1 MPEADL
7 AERIQNLGA
16 KKRAELLRQLSERG
30 ITPPLSLFAGPTEG
44 DAPVSSAQRRIL
56 FLGAL
61 QPESSGYT
69 SVNPFRLT
77 GRLDPALLRR
87 CLDEIT
93 ARHEILRTAFP
104 TVDGVPVQRVLDAVR
119 VPLPVVDL
127 RALPPARR
135 AAEADRLIEAEHGV
149 PFDLAAA
156 PPARFRL
163 LRLSAEE
170 SVLLSVFHHV
180 AVDGWSLAVL
190 GRELTALYEAFAL
203 GLPSPLPPLPVQYG
217 GYARW
222 QSVREGGEEIRRQL
236 AYWETHL
243 SGAPDRLD
251 LPTDRPR
258 PPVQSHR
265 GATHHFVVG
274 AGLTESL
281 RELGV
286 RHGATLHMTLL
297 AALSTVLH
305 RYSGQDDMLIGGA
318 VANRRQSELH
328 DLVGFFANSVLFR
341 TRLDGDPGF
350 ADHLAR
356 VRQTCLE
363 AHAHQDVP
371 VDLIAQRLFPE
382 RDLARNPLYQ
392 VNFTLHNTPPVAGDP
407 SGLTVT
413 LLDTATESS
422 RFDLDFNILETDEGL
437 DCLVDY
443 ATDLFDATTVGR
455 ICDSLGEVL
464 CAAVT
469 DPEQRLSAL
478 PVLSARE
485 LRRIVH
491 EWNDTGTGSCDTPLH
506 ELVAAQ
512 ASRTPDAVAVC
523 GADRTLTY
531 EELDGAAN
539 RLAHHLRDAGARPGT
554 VVAVLMAHGPHTVTA
569 LLAILKTGAA
579 YVPLDP
585 THPPSRT
592 NAMLADSRAAV
603 LLADDGPPTE
613 VDPAGARVVR
623 PAAEADAIARRPAHA
638 PDVRVSA
645 DDLIYLMFTSGS
657 TGRPKAALLTHRNI
671 VNYLLW
677 AKDHYRAATGTG
689 VPVHSPL
696 AFDLTVT
703 SVFAPLLAGQRV
715 LLPAPAA
722 DDTPDAALR
731 DLLADA
737 ADLSF
742 VKLTPS
748 HLRLLEQAADG
759 APLALPAR
767 TVVLGGEGLH
777 EDALSALRAGS
788 PAARIINEYGPTET
802 AVACTAFEAASG
814 QEAGGTEADIARAA
828 GGGDRVPI
836 GRPIANV
843 RVHVLDEA
851 LRPVPVGVP
860 GEACVGGAGV
870 GQGYWSRPALTA
882 ERFVPDPFG
891 TVPGARLYRTGDLVR
906 LLPGGELE
914 YLGRRDEQVKVRGH
928 RLEPAEVEAAVRS
941 HPEVR
946 DCAVEVVRRAPGDER
961 IIAFVCLREGARSEG
976 NWDGDRVE
984 EWRRLYETTYGD
996 LPADGGASFNLA
1008 GWLSSYTGRPLDEAQ
1023 MRGWLDETLR
1033 RLRALRPRDVL
1044 EIGSGTG
1051 MILLNLVDAARSY
1064 RATDLSAAAV
1074 AHVRSAVDAMGLP
1087 PGRVEVRTAPA
1098 HRSITRPTAAPAP
1111 DTVVLNS
1118 VVQYFPSAG
1127 YLLDVLRQAVDAVPD
1142 GGHVFL
1148 GDLRSLPLL
1157 DLFHTSVQVHR
1168 APANMRLGELRSR
1181 IRRQSA
1187 LDPELCVDPRL
1198 FDAVAARWPRIARVR
1213 VLPKRGRDD
1222 NELSHYRYDVVI
1234 TVGPRPPAPEPTGTV
1249 LDWATS
1255 PLAPGELLDLVER
1268 ERPERLRLAGVPNA
1282 RLSGALALRDLI
1294 EERAPSSSV
1303 GELRARAS
1311 ALPPQGCA
1319 PEDWWELA
1327 EQGAYEVELSWLDGR
1342 SDGAYDVTL
1351 VRRAAEGSG
1360 LPATATHP
1368 HATERRTTPGAEPP
1382 AAEPFDA
1389 RHHTNDP
1396 HWRRA
1401 CAMAVPDIDAHV
1413 RNWLP
1418 EPLLPAHYVPMPELP
1433 LTPNGKTDRTELRR
1447 LAADPAVVERAVW
1460 TVAGRELTG
1469 TEQVVADIWRE
1480 LLDCGDVTP
1489 GDDFFGLGGHSL
1501 LTLQVVFRLR
1511 KRLDVALPARAPFDH
1526 RTLAELAACVD
1537 ALREPEAGSGPPPL
1551 TAVPRT
1557 GVLPASCAQERLWFM
1572 DQLNPGD
1579 LRYNVPVFDRI
1590 HGPLDVRALSRALD
1604 ALVAR
1609 HEVMR
1614 TLITAPDGVPRQ
1626 EIRPPEPVPCPLVD
1640 LSALPRAAR
1649 ETELARLVRAEYH
1662 RPFDLARGPV
1672 LRAHVVRLAPRDHAF
1687 LLSLHHIVHDGW
1699 SLGLFNAELAAFYEA
1714 FAEGRE
1720 PEPVAPQVQYAD
1732 YALWQRRMLD
1742 DGHLD
1747 DQLAYWRRRLAGV
1760 TELPLLPTDHPRPVR
1775 PTGSGRLL
1783 PVVIPAETVAEIRR
1797 LCRESGATPFAVLL
1811 TALGAA
1817 LCAHTGEREV
1827 TVGTDVAGRT
1837 AAETQEMLGF
1847 FVNQLVLRIDLAG
1860 EPTWRELLGRV
1871 HGTVLEA
1878 LSHQDVPFER
1888 VVQALNPPRSRRHSP
1903 LFQTK
1908 LVLNNTPGR
1917 SGMEIPGLR
1926 IAPVPV
1932 GLDTTRS
1939 DVALILQESQGSQE
1953 SQTDA
1958 DGEITG
1964 FLEYST
1970 ELFEEATMTELLDEF
1985 VGTLNSLTRN
1995 QPPTLT
2001 DDPGAGAA

>member
-1 MPEADL
+1 MPEAGL
-7 AERIQNLGA
+7 AERIQNLTA
-16 KKRAELLRQLSERG
+16 KQRTELLRQLREHG
-30 ITPPLSLFAGPTEG
+30 ITPPLSLFAGPADG

-61 QPESSGYT
+61 QPENSGYT

-77 GRLDPALLRR
+77 GRLDPAVLHR
-87 CLDEIT
+87 CLNEIT
-93 ARHEILRTAFP
+93 ARHEILRTVFP
-104 TVDGVPVQRVLDAVR
+104 LVDGVPVQRVRAAAR
-119 VPLPVVDL
+119 VQLTVVDL
-127 RALPPARR
+127 RGLPPARR
-135 AAEADRLIEAEHGV
+135 AAEADRLIAAEHGI
-149 PFDLAAA
+149 PFDLADA
-156 PPARFRL
+156 PPVRFRL

-180 AVDGWSLAVL
+180 IVDGWSLAVL
-190 GRELTALYEAFAL
+190 GRELTTLYEAFSI

-222 QSVREGGEEIRRQL
+222 QSACEDGEEVARQL

-265 GATHHFVVG
+265 GATHHFVVDTE
-274 AGLTESL
+274 LTESL

-297 AALSTVLH
+297 AALATVLY
-305 RYSGQDDMLIGGA
+305 RYSGQGDLLIGGA

-341 TRLDGDPGF
+341 VRLDDEPTF
-350 ADHLAR
+350 AEHLAR
-356 VRQTCLE
+356 VRRTCLE
-363 AHAHQDVP
+363 AHDHQDVP

-392 VNFTLHNTPPVAGDP
+392 VNFTLHNTPAVTGDP
-407 SGLTVT
+407 SGLTVA
-413 LLDTATESS
+413 LLDTETESS

-443 ATDLFDATTVGR
+443 ATDLFDAATVGR
-455 ICDSLGEVL
+455 ICDSLSEL
-464 CAAVT
+464 LRAVAT
-469 DPEQRLSAL
+469 DPDRRLSAL

-485 LRRIVH
+485 LRRIVS
-491 EWNDTGTGSCDTPLH
+491 EWNDTGTESCATPLH

-512 ASRTPDAVAVC
+512 ASRTPDAVAVSR
-523 GADRTLTY
+523 ADHTVTY
-531 EELDGAAN
+531 GELDRAAN
-539 RLAHHLRDAGARPGT
+539 RLAHHLRDAGARTGT
-554 VVAVLMAHGPHTVTA
+554 AVAVLMDHGPQTVTA
-569 LLAILKTGAA
+569 LLAIIKTGAA
-579 YVPLDP
+579 YVPLDR

-592 NAMLADSRAAV
+592 NAMLADSEATV
-603 LLADDGPPTE
+603 LVVSDALPVE

-623 PAAEADAIARRPAHA
+623 TAAEADAIARRPSAA
-638 PDVRVSA
+638 LDVRVSA

-657 TGRPKAALLTHRNI
+657 TGRPKAAMLTHRNI

-677 AKDHYRAATGTG
+677 AKDYYKAAAGTG

-703 SVFAPLLAGQRV
+703 SIFAPLLAGQRV
-715 LLPAPAA
+715 LLPAPTA

-731 DLLADA
+731 GLLSNA

-748 HLRLLEQAADG
+748 HLRLIEQSADG

-767 TVVLGGEGLH
+767 TAILGGEALH
-777 EDALSALRAGS
+777 EDALSALRAGT
-788 PAARIINEYGPTET
+788 PAVRIINEYGPTET
-802 AVACTAFEAASG
+802 AVACTAFDAGSG
-814 QEAGGTEADIARAA
+814 PQAD
-828 GGGDRVPI
+828 GGGPQADGGGPVPI

-870 GQGYWSRPALTA
+870 GQGYWGRPALTA

-906 LLPGGELE
+906 LLPSGELE

-946 DCAVEVVRRAPGDER
+946 QCAVEVVSRAPGDER
-961 IIAFVCLREGARSEG
+961 IVAFVRLRDGSRSDR

-996 LPADGGASFNLA
+996 LPADRDASFNLA

-1023 MRGWLDETLR
+1023 MRAWLDDTLHR
-1033 RLRALRPRDVL
+1033 IGALRPRNVL

-1051 MILLNLVDAARSY
+1051 MILLNMASACRSY
-1064 RATDLSAAAV
+1064 RATDLSAPAV
-1074 AHVRSAVDAMGLP
+1074 AYVQDTVAAMDLP

-1098 HRSITRPTAAPAP
+1098 HQSFTPEAGAPVP

-1118 VVQYFPSAG
+1118 VVQYFPSAD

-1157 DLFHTSVQVHR
+1157 DLFHTSVQAHR
-1168 APANMRLGELRSR
+1168 APANMRIAELRSR

-1198 FDAVAARWPRIARVR
+1198 FRELAARWARVAQVR
-1213 VLPKRGRDD
+1213 VLPKRGRHD
-1222 NELSHYRYDVVI
+1222 NELNHYRYDVVL
-1234 TVGPRPPAPEPTGTV
+1234 TVGSEEPEVPEVAEPEHGGSV

-1255 PLAPGELLDLVER
+1255 PLAPDELLRLIER
-1268 ERPERLRLAGVPNA
+1268 ERPERLSLTGVPNA
-1282 RLSGALALRDLI
+1282 RLGAALALRDLI
-1294 EERAPSSSV
+1294 EDRAPSSSV

-1311 ALPPQGCA
+1311 VLPPHGRA
-1319 PEDWWELA
+1319 PEDWWDLA
-1327 EQGAYEVELSWLDGR
+1327 DQCGYEVELSWLEGR
-1342 SDGAYDVTL
+1342 SDGVYDVVL
-1351 VRRAAEGSG
+1351 VRRDAGADAPSVSLTAA
-1360 LPATATHP
+1360 ATHRS
-1368 HATERRTTPGAEPP
+1368 AAPP
-1382 AAEPFDA
+1382 AELFDA
-1389 RHHTNDP
+1389 RRHTNDP

-1401 CAMAVPDIDAHV
+1401 CAVTIPDIDTHV
-1413 RNWLP
+1413 RRWLP
-1418 EPLLPAHYVPMPELP
+1418 EPLLPAHYVPLPELP
-1433 LTPNGKTDRTELRR
+1433 LTSNGKADRTQLRR

-1460 TVAGRELTG
+1460 GVAARELTG

-1489 GDDFFGLGGHSL
+1489 DDDFFGLGGHSL

-1526 RTLAELAACVD
+1526 RTLADLAACVD
-1537 ALREPEAGSGPPPL
+1537 ALREPEADAVPPPL
-1551 TAVPRT
+1551 TAVPRE

-1579 LRYNVPVFDRI
+1579 PRYNVPVFDRI
-1590 HGPLDVRALSRALD
+1590 LGPLDPGALSRALD

-1609 HEVMR
+1609 HEVLR
-1614 TLITAPDGVPRQ
+1614 TLITAPDGEPRQ
-1626 EIRPPEPVPCPLVD
+1626 EIRPPEPVPFPLLD
-1640 LSALPRAAR
+1640 LTALPRTAR
-1649 ETELARLVRAEYH
+1649 EAELTRLVREEYR
-1662 RPFDLARGPV
+1662 RPFDLAEGPV
-1672 LRAHVVRLAPRDHAF
+1672 VRAHLVRLAPEDHVL

-1699 SLGLFNAELAAFYEA
+1699 SLGLFNADFAALYEA

-1720 PEPVAPQVQYAD
+1720 PEPATPQVQYAD
-1732 YALWQRRMLD
+1732 YAVWQRRLLD
-1742 DGHLD
+1742 EGHMD
-1747 DQLAYWRRRLAGV
+1747 AQLAYWKGKLAGV
-1760 TELPLLPTDHPRPVR
+1760 THLPLLATDHRRPVR

-1783 PVVIPAETVAEIRR
+1783 PVSIPAETVGDIRR
-1797 LCRESGATPFAVLL
+1797 LCRTSGATPFAVLL
-1811 TALGAA
+1811 TALGVA

-1847 FVNQLVLRIDLAG
+1847 FVNQLALRVDLAG
-1860 EPTWRELLGRV
+1860 RPTRRELLSRV

-1917 SGMEIPGLR
+1917 SGIELPGLR
-1926 IAPVPV
+1926 ITPFPV

-1939 DVALILQESQGSQE
+1939 DLALVLQESQAVRDGNGAS
-1953 SQTDA
+1953 DA

-1970 ELFEEATMTELLDEF
+1970 ELFEESTMTKLLDDFERA
-1985 VGTLNSLTRN
+1985 LKA
-1995 QPPTLT
+1995 LT
-2001 DDPGAGAA
+2001 DDPGTEPA

>member
-7 AERIQNLGA
+7 AERIQNLTA
-16 KKRAELLRQLSERG
+16 KQRTELLGQLRERG
-30 ITPPLSLFAGPTEG
+30 ITPPLSLFAGPADG
-44 DAPVSSAQRRIL
+44 DAPVSSGQRRIL

-61 QPESSGYT
+61 QPENSGYT

-77 GRLDPALLRR
+77 GRLDPAVLHR
-87 CLDEIT
+87 CLNEIT
-93 ARHEILRTAFP
+93 ARHEILRTVFP
-104 TVDGVPVQRVLDAVR
+104 LVDGVPVQRVRAAAR
-119 VPLPVVDL
+119 VELTVVDL
-127 RALPPARR
+127 RGLPPARR
-135 AAEADRLIEAEHGV
+135 AAEADRLIEAEHGI
-149 PFDLAAA
+149 PFDLAET
-156 PPARFRL
+156 PPVRFRL

-180 AVDGWSLAVL
+180 LVDGWSLAVL
-190 GRELTALYEAFAL
+190 GRELTTLYEAFAI
-203 GLPSPLPPLPVQYG
+203 GLPSPLPPLTVQYG
-217 GYARW
+217 GFARW
-222 QSVREGGEEIRRQL
+222 QAVCEDGAEARRQL

-265 GATHHFVVG
+265 GATHHFVVD
-274 AGLTESL
+274 AELTDSL

-297 AALSTVLH
+297 AALATVLH
-305 RYSGQDDMLIGGA
+305 RYSGQSDLLIGGA

-341 TRLDGDPGF
+341 VRLDDDPDF
-350 ADHLAR
+350 AEHLAR
-356 VRQTCLE
+356 VRRTCLA
-363 AHAHQDVP
+363 AHDHQDVP

-392 VNFTLHNTPPVAGDP
+392 VNFTLHNTPAVTGDP

-455 ICDSLGEVL
+455 ICDSLGEL
-464 CAAVT
+464 LRAVAT
-469 DPEQRLSAL
+469 DPERRLSAL
-478 PVLSARE
+478 PVLSAGE
-485 LRRIVH
+485 LRRIVS
-491 EWNDTGTGSCDTPLH
+491 EWNDTGTDSCATPLH

-512 ASRTPDAVAVC
+512 ASRTPEAVAVSR
-523 GADRTLTY
+523 ADHTMTY
-531 EELDGAAN
+531 AELDRAAN
-539 RLAHHLRDAGARPGT
+539 RLAHHLRDAGARTGT
-554 VVAVLMAHGPHTVTA
+554 VVAVLMDHGPQTVTA

-579 YVPLDP
+579 YVPLDR
-585 THPPSRT
+585 THPASRT
-592 NAMLADSRAAV
+592 NAMLADSEATV
-603 LLADDGPPTE
+603 LVVNDALPAQ

-623 PAAEADAIARRPAHA
+623 TAAEADAIALRPSAA

-677 AKDHYRAATGTG
+677 AKDYYAAAAGTG

-715 LLPAPAA
+715 LLPTPTA

-731 DLLADA
+731 DLLTDA

-748 HLRLLEQAADG
+748 HLRLLEQSADG

-767 TVVLGGEGLH
+767 TVILGGEGLH
-777 EDALSALRAGS
+777 EDALSALRAGT
-788 PAARIINEYGPTET
+788 PDVRIVNEYGPTET
-802 AVACTAFEAASG
+802 AVACTAFDAGSG
-814 QEAGGTEADIARAA
+814 PQADSAGP
-828 GGGDRVPI
+828 VPI
-836 GRPIANV
+836 GRPITNV

-870 GQGYWSRPALTA
+870 GQGYWGRPALTA

-891 TVPGARLYRTGDLVR
+891 TAPGARLYRTGDLVR
-906 LLPGGELE
+906 LLPSGELE

-946 DCAVEVVRRAPGDER
+946 QCAVEVVSRAPGDER
-961 IIAFVCLREGARSEG
+961 IVAFVCLRDSSRSER

-996 LPADGGASFNLA
+996 LPADRDAAFNLA
-1008 GWLSSYTGRPLDEAQ
+1008 GWLSSYTGRPLDEGE
-1023 MRGWLDETLR
+1023 MRAWLDDTLR
-1033 RLRALRPRDVL
+1033 RIVALRPRDVL

-1051 MILLNLVDAARSY
+1051 MILLNMAAGCGSY
-1064 RATDLSAAAV
+1064 RATDLSAPAV
-1074 AHVRSAVDAMGLP
+1074 AYVRDTVAAMDLP

-1098 HRSITRPTAAPAP
+1098 HQSFTPEAGDPAP

-1118 VVQYFPSAG
+1118 VVQYFPSAD

-1157 DLFHTSVQVHR
+1157 DLFHTSVQAHR
-1168 APANMRLGELRSR
+1168 APANMRIAELRSR

-1198 FDAVAARWPRIARVR
+1198 FEEVAARWPRVAQVR
-1213 VLPKRGRDD
+1213 VLPKRGRHD
-1222 NELSHYRYDVVI
+1222 NELNHYRYDVVL
-1234 TVGPRPPAPEPTGTV
+1234 TVGPEAPVAPEVPEVPEPSGTV
-1249 LDWATS
+1249 LDWAAS
-1255 PLAPGELLDLVER
+1255 PLTPDELLRLVER
-1268 ERPERLRLAGVPNA
+1268 ERPERLSLTGVPNA
-1282 RLSGALALRDLI
+1282 RLGAALALRDLI

-1311 ALPPQGCA
+1311 ALPPHGRA
-1319 PEDWWELA
+1319 PDDWWELA
-1327 EQGAYEVELSWLDGR
+1327 DRCAYEVELSWLEGR
-1342 SDGAYDVTL
+1342 SDGAYDVVL
-1351 VRRAAEGSG
+1351 VRRDVDSAA
-1360 LPATATHP
+1360 LPATPTHRRAT
-1368 HATERRTTPGAEPP
+1368 PP
-1382 AAEPFDA
+1382 AELFDA
-1389 RHHTNDP
+1389 RRHTNDP

-1401 CAMAVPDIDAHV
+1401 CAVTIPDIDAHV
-1413 RNWLP
+1413 RSWLP
-1418 EPLLPAHYVPMPELP
+1418 EPLLPAHYVPLPELP
-1433 LTPNGKTDRTELRR
+1433 LTSNGKADRTQLRR

-1460 TVAGRELTG
+1460 GVAARELTA

-1489 GDDFFGLGGHSL
+1489 DDDFFGLGGHSL

-1526 RTLAELAACVD
+1526 RTLADLAACVD
-1537 ALREPEAGSGPPPL
+1537 ALREPEAGAAPPPL

-1579 LRYNVPVFDRI
+1579 PRYNVPVFDRI
-1590 HGPLDVRALSRALD
+1590 RGPLDPRALSRALD

-1609 HEVMR
+1609 HEVLR
-1614 TLITAPDGVPRQ
+1614 TLITAPDGAPRQ
-1626 EIRPPEPVPCPLVD
+1626 EIRPPEPVPLPLVD
-1640 LSALPRAAR
+1640 LTGLPAEAR
-1649 ETELARLVRAEYH
+1649 EAELTRLVREEYR
-1662 RPFDLARGPV
+1662 RPFDLAEGPV
-1672 LRAHVVRLAPRDHAF
+1672 IRAHLVRLAPQDHAL

-1699 SLGLFNAELAAFYEA
+1699 SLGLFNVDFAAFYEA
-1714 FAEGRE
+1714 FAAGRE
-1720 PEPVAPQVQYAD
+1720 PDPATPSVQYAD
-1732 YALWQRRMLD
+1732 YAVWQRRLLD
-1742 DGHLD
+1742 EGHLD
-1747 DQLAYWRRRLAGV
+1747 AQLAYWKRKLAGV
-1760 TELPLLPTDHPRPVR
+1760 VELPLLATDHPRPAR

-1783 PVVIPAETVAEIRR
+1783 PVAIPAETVGKIRR
-1797 LCRESGATPFAVLL
+1797 LCRQSGATPFAVLL
-1811 TALGAA
+1811 TALGVA

-1837 AAETQEMLGF
+1837 AAETQDMLGF
-1847 FVNQLVLRIDLAG
+1847 FVNQLTLRVDLAG
-1860 EPTWRELLGRV
+1860 DPTRSELLARV

-1917 SGMEIPGLR
+1917 SGVELPGLR
-1926 IAPVPV
+1926 IEPVQA

-1939 DVALILQESQGSQE
+1939 DVALVLQESQAVRDGISP
-1953 SQTDA
+1953 SDA

-1970 ELFEEATMTELLDEF
+1970 ELFDESTMTKLLDDFERA
-1985 VGTLNSLTRN
+1985 LDS
-1995 QPPTLT
+1995 LT
-2001 DDPGAGAA
+2001 DDAPGTGAA